1 MLEIRDDLVLP
12 LQRHGNI
19 NLTRIAS
26 DRKFGACEY
35 RSRCEEKNT
44 EHSRLQHLQPKPRD
58 DVRTTTNLAAATFE
72 QGILGCNSTVR
83 LKPRGQQARNKMSI
97 VDVKRFYQQINTSGR
112 DERASPW
119 RGRDWMNA
127 AFGETSS
134 ARAGFAHKP
143 RNATDDRSSSH
154 NRHPLAVCQLTHA
167 RTTAPVQAKDIS
179 RGANVFKAFRKR
191 ARSRRP
197 GPSGSSQ

>member
-1 MLEIRDDLVLP
+1 M
-12 LQRHGNI
+12 
-19 NLTRIAS
+19 
-26 DRKFGACEY
+26 
-35 RSRCEEKNT
+35 
-44 EHSRLQHLQPKPRD
+44 
-58 DVRTTTNLAAATFE
+58 RTTTTLAAPTFE

-83 LKPRGQQARNKMSI
+83 LELREQQARNKMSI
-97 VDVKRFYQQINTSGR
+97 ADVKRFYQQINTSGR

-154 NRHPLAVCQLTHA
+154 NRHSLAVCQLTHA
-167 RTTAPVQAKDIS
+167 RTTAPVQAEDIS
-179 RGANVFKAFRKR
+179 RGTNVFKVFRKR
-191 ARSRRP
+191 ARTRRP
-197 GPSGSSQ
+197 GPSSSCQRPC

>member
-1 MLEIRDDLVLP
+1 
-12 LQRHGNI
+12 
-19 NLTRIAS
+19 
-26 DRKFGACEY
+26 
-35 RSRCEEKNT
+35 
-44 EHSRLQHLQPKPRD
+44 
-58 DVRTTTNLAAATFE
+58 
-72 QGILGCNSTVR
+72 
-83 LKPRGQQARNKMSI
+83 MSI

-127 AFGETSS
+127 SFGETSS

-167 RTTAPVQAKDIS
+167 RTTAPVQAEDIS
-179 RGANVFKAFRKR
+179 RGANVLKVFRKR
-191 ARSRRP
+191 ARTRRR